1 MNNRVSI
8 LCVLG
13 TALVVALVGTVQEV
27 DPITL
32 WILSFVDGMPEFSW
46 VQPYQLPPPANN
58 EYGFRPLSVLML
70 KLYIFFF
77 GTGEPSI
84 LVLGIKAFFSASLIG
99 MASWRWLR
107 MHGMHNAAVPVS
119 CLVIM
124 LGPHLFGLWSL
135 VELDGVGAAAVLGV
149 SLLMNKPEKE
159 WLEYFSLGILIS
171 VAALLKESTALI
183 VFAIMAAEVF
193 LAWRENRPWKGR
205 LYWLVGSALI
215 WVLWASAL
223 IFGIRSNVGG
233 ASWELRV
240 PLLFFTAWQLV
251 FFASVPGC
259 FLLVASLFKTRSW
272 LYPGICILLLFL
284 PQLIWINHYEAMYF
298 APFWLGILLC
308 IGLYVSLFWIAFAL
322 LAFSCFASPCA
333 WTCL

>member
-99 MASWRWLR
+99 MA
-107 MHGMHNAAVPVS
+107 
-119 CLVIM
+119 
-124 LGPHLFGLWSL
+124 
-135 VELDGVGAAAVLGV
+135 
-149 SLLMNKPEKE
+149 
-159 WLEYFSLGILIS
+159 
-171 VAALLKESTALI
+171 
-183 VFAIMAAEVF
+183 
-193 LAWRENRPWKGR
+193 
-205 LYWLVGSALI
+205 
-215 WVLWASAL
+215 
-223 IFGIRSNVGG
+223 
-233 ASWELRV
+233 
-240 PLLFFTAWQLV
+240 
-251 FFASVPGC
+251 
-259 FLLVASLFKTRSW
+259 
-272 LYPGICILLLFL
+272 
-284 PQLIWINHYEAMYF
+284 
-298 APFWLGILLC
+298 
-308 IGLYVSLFWIAFAL
+308 
-322 LAFSCFASPCA
+322 
-333 WTCL
+333 